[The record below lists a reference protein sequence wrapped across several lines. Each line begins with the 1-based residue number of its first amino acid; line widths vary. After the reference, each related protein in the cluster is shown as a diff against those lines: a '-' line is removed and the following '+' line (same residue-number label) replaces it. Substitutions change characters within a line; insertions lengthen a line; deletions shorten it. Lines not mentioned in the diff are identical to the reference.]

1 MKTKSIWGKTPTRL
15 YKLIDLADKTFQN
28 KDWNACI
35 VGCSDGKF
43 LIPFARAHHK
53 VTGYDIDTID
63 LYGGEKDFPI
73 YEKRK
78 VKPKYSRDFVAPN
91 YPLETRK
98 VRGLQERIEIEK
110 LEDYAKIEER
120 NFYKNPPKE
129 KFDVVFT
136 SCSLHYTINNVYT
149 LQDKID
155 KLKNIVKD
163 GGILYIDY
171 MMALEEDDFESF
183 PNYKFFRNGEAA
195 KFLGD
200 GWKIISNYEQ
210 KHPIFEAAH
219 VVTSY
224 DHFHRFG
231 YLLAIKE
238 K

>member
-15 YKLIDLADKTFQN
+15 YKLIKLADETIQN

-53 VTGYDIDTID
+53 VVGYDIDTID

-78 VKPKYSRDFVAPN
+78 IKPKYSKDFTSPN
-91 YPLETRK
+91 YPLERRK
-98 VRGLQERIEIEK
+98 VRGLDERIRIEQ
-110 LEDYAKIEER
+110 LENYAEIEER
-120 NFYKNPPKE
+120 NFYENPPKR

-136 SCSLHYTINNVYT
+136 SCSLHYTINNKFS
-149 LQDKID
+149 LQEQID
-155 KLKNIVKD
+155 KLKNMVNK

-171 MMALEEDDFESF
+171 MMALEEDDYESY

-195 KFLGD
+195 KYLGE
-200 GWKIISNYEQ
+200 GWKIISYYEQ
-210 KHPIFEAAH
+210 KQPVFEAK
-219 VVTSY
+219 TCCN
-224 DHFHRFG
+224 F
-231 YLLAIKE
+231 L
-238 K
+238 